1 MFRKILALFMALTIL
16 TCSAGLA
23 ATLDETQL
31 KSKSCILMDAATGE
45 VLYGRAADVRRSPAS
60 TTKIMTLLIA
70 ISKSDPDEIV
80 TVPAS
85 AGQVP
90 LDSSVVPVYPGEKM
104 PMRDLWYGLIFK
116 SGNDAANAI
125 AELVSGSVDAFVDEM
140 NDWAHKLGMQNTHFA
155 NPHGYTDSEHYT
167 TARDLAILTRYAME
181 SDLFREITFSLSYT
195 MQRTELRDAL
205 EIRHEYPITDYQ
217 STYYYRY
224 ARGIKTGYTMKAGQ
238 CYVGSAQKDG
248 RELIAVTLNCGTTK
262 VDKWVDAK
270 ALFEYGFEKLS
281 ERDRNT

>member
-1 MFRKILALFMALTIL
+1 
-16 TCSAGLA
+16 
-23 ATLDETQL
+23 
-31 KSKSCILMDAATGE
+31 
-45 VLYGRAADVRRSPAS
+45 
-60 TTKIMTLLIA
+60 
-70 ISKSDPDEIV
+70 
-80 TVPAS
+80 
-85 AGQVP
+85 
-90 LDSSVVPVYPGEKM
+90 
-104 PMRDLWYGLIFK
+104 
-116 SGNDAANAI
+116 
-125 AELVSGSVDAFVDEM
+125 
-140 NDWAHKLGMQNTHFA
+140 
-155 NPHGYTDSEHYT
+155 
-167 TARDLAILTRYAME
+167 ME

-195 MQRTELRDAL
+195 MQPTELRDAL